1 MRICCI
7 ACEVL
12 YREICYCAA
21 RSKNIVDVVF
31 LSQGL
36 HDLGAAKMSAAIQQR
51 IDEVDRKRYQA
62 IALGFGLCNNG
73 VVGLSVAKT
82 QVTAKSQGDAE
93 ARATAKTQGESK
105 TQTESQTQVEAGTQT
120 VAEGDIKLIIPRA
133 HDCISFFFG
142 SHRRYMDYFN
152 SHPGTYFMTTGW
164 HERDKD
170 NLEQHDGGIMGQL
183 GISRTYQEY
192 VEKYGED
199 NAKYLMETLGDW
211 RRDYTRMTH
220 IDMGIADESA
230 VRQFAQAEAASHG
243 WAFESA
249 KGDLSLLQRLLDGP
263 WSDEEFLTVG
273 PGQSVV
279 STADDRVLGIRNDE

>member
-21 RSKNIVDVVF
+21 RSRNVIDVVF

-36 HDLGAAKMSAAIQQR
+36 HDLGAAKMSAAIQQK
-51 IDEVDRKRYQA
+51 IDEQKPGRYQA
-62 IALGFGLCNNG
+62 IALGFALCNNG
-73 VVGLSVAKT
+73 VVGLSLAKT
-82 QVTAKSQGDAE
+82 QADAE
-93 ARATAKTQGESK
+93 TS
-105 TQTESQTQVEAGTQT
+105 AGDDKGTR
-120 VAEGDIKLIIPRA
+120 LIVPRA
-133 HDCISFFFG
+133 HDCITFFFG

-192 VEKYGED
+192 LEKYGEE

-211 RRDYTRMTH
+211 RKNYTRMLH
-220 IDMGIADESA
+220 IDMGIVDESA
-230 VRQFAQAEAASHG
+230 VRQAAQAEAASHG
-243 WAFESA
+243 WTFESA
-249 KGDLSLLQRLLDGP
+249 AGDLSLLQRLLDGP
-263 WSDEEFLTVG
+263 WDDAEFLTVG
-273 PGQSVV
+273 PGQSIV
-279 STADDRVLGIRNDE
+279 STADDRVLGVTG